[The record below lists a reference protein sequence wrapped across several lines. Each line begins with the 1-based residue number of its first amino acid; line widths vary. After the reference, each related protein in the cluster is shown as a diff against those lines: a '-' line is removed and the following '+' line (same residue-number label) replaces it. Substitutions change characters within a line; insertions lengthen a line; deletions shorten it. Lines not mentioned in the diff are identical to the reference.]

1 MEYCVYMHI
10 APNGKKYV
18 GMTAQSVEKR
28 WGNGKAYSTQTKMS
42 EAIKEFG
49 WENVKHEVI
58 FSGLTQTEANKQ
70 ERELIYQYKT
80 LDDNFGY
87 NVAVGGT
94 YNKELA
100 YTGTKESY
108 IMVKATEEYRN
119 ELRKMAHKH
128 EMNISQFIRY
138 LIDKEKQDM
147 RKEDEGK

>member
-1 MEYCVYMHI
+1 
-10 APNGKKYV
+10 
-18 GMTAQSVEKR
+18 
-28 WGNGKAYSTQTKMS
+28 MS

-108 IMVKATEEYRN
+108 IMVKSTEEYRN
-119 ELRKMAHKH
+119 EVRKMAHKH

-138 LIDKEKQDM
+138 LIDKEKQYM